1 MRIGYAR
8 VSTTDQSLDLQTDA
22 LKKSGC
28 EKIFTDHGV
37 SGAKTERP
45 GLDEALGHVRKGDVL
60 VIWKLDR
67 LGRSLRHLL
76 SIIEDLRQRGA
87 NFASIQDGFD
97 TSTASGKMVF
107 SVIGAMAEYER
118 NLTRERTKAGL
129 ASARARG
136 RKGGRPKQLDEG
148 QVKVAI
154 ALAEAGELMI
164 REICEQVG
172 CSRSTYYRQV
182 APRLKVRAEV
192 EPLQLDQ
199 NVYVAPGA
207 KASAKPKSKTE
218 PKLKPKLS
226 YVCKRQPGAGGIVHV
241 VAGEVGPGNWNQA
254 ALCGAKPSA
263 SKGWLFAE
271 VSNIGCGKCRRKL
284 G

>member
-1 MRIGYAR
+1 MKIGYAR
-8 VSTTDQSLDLQTDA
+8 VSTIDQSLDLQNDGLEKA
-22 LKKSGC
+22 GC
-28 EKIFTDHGV
+28 EKIFADHGV

-45 GLDEALGHVRKGDVL
+45 GLDKALDQIRKGDTL

-67 LGRSLRHLL
+67 LGRSLSHLL
-76 SIIEDLRQRGA
+76 SIIEGLKKKGA
-87 NFASIQDGFD
+87 HFASVQDAFD

-118 NLTRERTKAGL
+118 NLTRERTMAGL

-164 REICEQVG
+164 KEICKQVG

-182 APRLKVRAEV
+182 VPRLKAPTAI

-199 NVYVAPGA
+199 SVYVAPAGAAATGKA
-207 KASAKPKSKTE
+207 KAESNT
-218 PKLKPKLS
+218 KPKLS
-226 YVCKRQPGAGGIVHV
+226 YVCKRQPSKGGIVHGF
-241 VAGEVGPGNWNQA
+241 AGEIGLSNWRRP
-254 ALCGAKPSA
+254 ALCGARPSREK
-263 SKGWLFAE
+263 SWKILEWAE
-271 VSNIGCGKCRRKL
+271 VSCAKCRRKMI
-284 G
+284 